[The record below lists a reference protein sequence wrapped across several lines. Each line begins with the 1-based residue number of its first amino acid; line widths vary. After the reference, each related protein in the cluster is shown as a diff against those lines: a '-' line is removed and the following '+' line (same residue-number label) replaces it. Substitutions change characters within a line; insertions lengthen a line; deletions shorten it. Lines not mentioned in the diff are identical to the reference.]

1 MYEKTEVLASRQTL
15 FWMEKLMKFVSTST
29 WYGGPSAVLYLKK
42 SAEDVL
48 GLQNIQAHLLVPL
61 NISSFKDFGHKT
73 FTLALDWGR
82 TVSSR
87 ESVPF
92 SLHKCT
98 YHWTIP
104 SQKSLSVLYILY
116 NYELPMYSETRIKI
130 SVDWDCL
137 PSYILQKFQLKM
149 RHFFWPRT
157 NRLSVLPKVHK

>member
-1 MYEKTEVLASRQTL
+1 MLASRQTL

-42 SAEDVL
+42 SAEEVL

-61 NISSFKDFGHKT
+61 NISSFKDCGHKT
-73 FTLALDWGR
+73 FALALDWGR

-98 YHWTIP
+98 YHWTINT
-104 SQKSLSVLYILY
+104 SSKKLVCSLYIIQLWTAHVFRDKDQIFSWLR
-116 NYELPMYSETRIKI
+116 LPPLLHTSKI
-130 SVDWDCL
+130 STKNAVFL
-137 PSYILQKFQLKM
+137 LTLNQ
-149 RHFFWPRT
+149 
-157 NRLSVLPKVHK
+157 